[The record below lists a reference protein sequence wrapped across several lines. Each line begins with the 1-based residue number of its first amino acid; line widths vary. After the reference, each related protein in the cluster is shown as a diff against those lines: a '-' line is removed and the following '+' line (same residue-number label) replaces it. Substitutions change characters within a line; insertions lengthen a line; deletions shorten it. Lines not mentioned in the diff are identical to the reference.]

1 MFFPFSYP
9 MMFPNQNQNNNMT
22 MPMMPI
28 PMPQMQGG
36 EKQTGQPYIAYVPM
50 IFYDQGNMPKDMNLQ
65 NMQYPMC
72 PYAVP
77 FTQQMQNQGTHK

>member
-22 MPMMPI
+22 MPMMMPI
-28 PMPQMQGG
+28 PQMQGG

-50 IFYDQGNMPKDMNLQ
+50 IFYDQGNMPKDLNLQ
-65 NMQYPMC
+65 NMQYPVY
-72 PYAVP
+72 PYAMP
-77 FTQQMQNQGTHK
+77 YTQQMQNNVAHK